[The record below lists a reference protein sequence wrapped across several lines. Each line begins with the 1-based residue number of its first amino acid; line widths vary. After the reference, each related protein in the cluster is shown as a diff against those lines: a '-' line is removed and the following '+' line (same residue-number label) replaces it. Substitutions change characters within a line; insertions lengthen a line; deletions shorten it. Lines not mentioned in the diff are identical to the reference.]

1 MSNIKKETDEEGN
14 IYYTSKHCV
23 YSCDE
28 DDDLDEI
35 AFEGKCFIYQ
45 KPDGFFSQNGYISP
59 TLTNPTYRDIFA
71 LCDDIVETTGDYHHH
86 FFEGVS
92 NFRKINNNLYQFDV
106 CLGS

>member
-1 MSNIKKETDEEGN
+1 MSNIKQEIDEDGEV
-14 IYYTSKHCV
+14 YYTTEYCM

-28 DDDLDEI
+28 DLDEI
-35 AFEGKCFIYQ
+35 AFEGKCFIYETADEYF
-45 KPDGFFSQNGYISP
+45 KERGYISP
-59 TLTNPTYRDIFA
+59 VLINPTFRDIFA

-92 NFRKINNNLYQFDV
+92 NFRKINDNLYQFDV